1 MSRTFFAALALISLA
16 ACSGAKKPAAPAK
29 TKTPSAA
36 PQTRAPAAKTKA
48 RQTAA
53 HDTSTTRNPLTG
65 H

>member
-16 ACSGAKKPAAPAK
+16 ACSGAKKPAAAKAK
-29 TKTPSAA
+29 TSSAA
-36 PQTRAPAAKTKA
+36 PQTGAQAAKPKA

-53 HDTSTTRNPLTG
+53 HDTTTRRNPLTG